1 MRSIG
6 TMACYA
12 LVIAFA
18 LLVMPTCALAL
29 MFTTIDVP
37 GAAFTEAAGINPQGD
52 IVGFYTAG
60 TADHGFLLHEG
71 TFTNIDVPGASLT
84 QALGINPRGD
94 IVGSYTAGG
103 TSHGFLAQ

>member
-18 LLVMPTCALAL
+18 LLVMPTGALAL
-29 MFTTIDVP
+29 TFTTIDVP

-52 IVGFYTAG
+52 IGGLDSAG
-60 TADHGFLLHEG
+60 GPEHGFLVHEG
-71 TFTNIDVPGASLT
+71 SFTTIDVPGTSSTMAF
-84 QALGINPRGD
+84 GINPRGD
-94 IVGSYTAGG
+94 IVGQYSAGG
-103 TSHGFLAQ
+103 TDHGFLL